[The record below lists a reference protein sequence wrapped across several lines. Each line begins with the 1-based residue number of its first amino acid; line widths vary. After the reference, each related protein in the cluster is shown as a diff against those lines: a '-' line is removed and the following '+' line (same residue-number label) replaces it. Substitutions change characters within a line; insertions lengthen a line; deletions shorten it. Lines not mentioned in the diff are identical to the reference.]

1 MSESVSASET
11 VVCHVSG
18 KEEPVISGRIPFRE
32 PLKSEVQARIGA
44 YTWRLWLD
52 QQLKIINEYRLNL
65 GDPSS
70 RDLIER
76 GAREFFKF
84 DGAGP
89 GLETGVDKAKE
100 LGNLP
105 GDYNK

>member
-1 MSESVSASET
+1 MSKDT

-18 KEEPVISGRIPFRE
+18 KEEPRISGRIPFRD
-32 PLKSEVQARIGA
+32 PLKSEVVEKIGS
-44 YTWRLWLD
+44 YTWKLWLD

-70 RDLIER
+70 HDVLEK
-76 GAREFFKF
+76 GARQFLHL
-84 DGAGP
+84 DGGDGSAAP
-89 GLETGVDKAKE
+89 VTGIEKAKE

-105 GDYNK
+105 GDYDK